1 MPLSDTAIRSAKP
14 QEKTYLMTDGEGM
27 YLEITPSGGKWW
39 RFKYRFDGK
48 QKRLSLG
55 TYPDTGLK
63 EAREKRQEARKLL
76 AAGVDP
82 GENRKAQKAAGAGE
96 SENSFEVVAREWFS
110 RQRSSWV
117 DSHADKILSR
127 LERDLFPWLGKRPIA
142 SITAPDILSAL
153 RRIEERGAVETAHR
167 ALQNC
172 GQIFRYAVVTGRA
185 DRDPTPALRGALP
198 PVKDTHYPALTEPG
212 KIGDLLRAMDDYQGT
227 LVTKCALRLAP
238 LVFVRPGELR
248 KAEWSEIDLDA
259 AQWNIP
265 AARMKMRVPHL
276 VPLSTQAVAILREV
290 HALTKDGR
298 YVFPSARGGDRPMS
312 DNAIL
317 AALRRMGIAKEEM
330 TGHGF
335 RAMARTVLDEVLHI
349 RPDFIEHQLAHS
361 VRDPNGRAYN
371 RTAHLAERTKMMQLW
386 ADYLDGLKSGAMSD
400 SARIHRSQEPAPM
413 VVSKPP
419 TLADMAAGRW
429 RIPVAEKTS
438 PAVVTKPSEVPVAH
452 QAPQKKGTL
461 YGLTLAEFVA
471 LTAEDQ
477 VKVMQAWNA
486 RQKAN

>member
-14 QEKTYLMTDGEGM
+14 QEKTYLLTDGEGM
-27 YLEITPSGGKWW
+27 YLEVTPSGGKWW

-63 EAREKRQEARKLL
+63 EAREKRQEARRLL
-76 AAGVDP
+76 ATGVDP
-82 GENRKAQKAAGAGE
+82 AENRKARKASTEEDCG
-96 SENSFEVVAREWFS
+96 NSFEVVAREWFA
-110 RQRSSWV
+110 RQRSGWV

-127 LERDLFPWLGKRPIA
+127 LERDLFPWLGKRPIG

-153 RRIEERGAVETAHR
+153 RRIEERGAIETAHR

-185 DRDPTPALRGALP
+185 ERDPTPALRGALP
-198 PVKDTHYPALTEPG
+198 PVKDTHYPAMTEPR
-212 KIGDLLRAMDDYQGT
+212 KIGDLLRAMDDYEGT
-227 LVTKCALRLAP
+227 LVTRCALRLAP

-276 VPLSTQAVAILREV
+276 VPLSTQAVTILREV

-371 RTAHLAERTKMMQLW
+371 RTAHLAERTKMMQMW
-386 ADYLDGLKSGAMSD
+386 ADYLDGLKSGAILN
-400 SARIHRSQEPAPM
+400 SADIHSPQEPAPK
-413 VVSKPP
+413 VASQPL

-429 RIPVAEKTS
+429 RAPGVVEAS
-438 PAVVTKPSEVPVAH
+438 QAVETKPIEVSVTT
-452 QAPQKKGTL
+452 QDTTRKGSL

-477 VKVMQAWNA
+477 IKAIQAWNA
-486 RQKAN
+486 RQQTN